1 MAAFTEIHRTRECRV
16 KYSRVHENGSVKCSD
31 YSRCI
36 SIVLFRLCDPVQYK
50 TLPTLE
56 DQIKAK
62 LQEAERKLKNIG
74 IGVPD
79 SDTGKLALLIDKLKQ
94 FTNEIIHATQGEE
107 DVANGCLK
115 LFTTIRRHFYS
126 WEHSLKTTCQKFQ
139 EKLRDDMDL
148 YENQY
153 RGRELTGFINY
164 RSFETILREQIIKLE
179 VPAVKNLKTIAE
191 TARSSFSRIA
201 LDHFMQYPHLHRVV
215 KSKIEAIGE
224 EQEQEAEKTIRIQIK
239 MEKFLYCQDDFYGS
253 DLKQARDSATFV
265 SATTSQSQ
273 ISVTEM
279 SHHVRAYL
287 KGTTYRLSNQI
298 PLIIQYYVLHGFA
311 DRLQSD
317 LLHLL
322 QDRERLNVLLQ
333 ERQDLSKQR
342 QALKDRIQ
350 RLNKARQRLAKFPD
364 TGCAE
369 NTGNGDCPIYNP
381 VLKVENKRSQQQ
393 NNWMV
398 TSSSSDSLKLLWKSS
413 FCK

>member
-1 MAAFTEIHRTRECRV
+1 M
-16 KYSRVHENGSVKCSD
+16 S
-31 YSRCI
+31 
-36 SIVLFRLCDPVQYK
+36 FRLVP
-50 TLPTLE
+50 PG
-56 DQIKAK
+56 
-62 LQEAERKLKNIG
+62 RKHLTVNIS
-74 IGVPD
+74 V
-79 SDTGKLALLIDKLKQ
+79 
-94 FTNEIIHATQGEE
+94 
-107 DVANGCLK
+107 
-115 LFTTIRRHFYS
+115 
-126 WEHSLKTTCQKFQ
+126 Q

-350 RLNKARQRLAKFPD
+350 RLNKARQRLAKFP
-364 TGCAE
+364 G
-369 NTGNGDCPIYNP
+369 
-381 VLKVENKRSQQQ
+381 
-393 NNWMV
+393 
-398 TSSSSDSLKLLWKSS
+398 
-413 FCK
+413 